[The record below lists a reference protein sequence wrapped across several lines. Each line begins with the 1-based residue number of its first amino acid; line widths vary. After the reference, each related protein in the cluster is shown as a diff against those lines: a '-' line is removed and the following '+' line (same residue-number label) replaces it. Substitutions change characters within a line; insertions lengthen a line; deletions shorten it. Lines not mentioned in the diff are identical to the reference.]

1 MPLVTAVSYIFQ
13 VFFTLISLILLFATF
28 HALLVLPVVLSLIG
42 PDAHP
47 EDLRAK
53 LDALYEGKIDGDEHD
68 DDDDDDGAA
77 SGAQNGGPKV
87 AVATV

>member
-1 MPLVTAVSYIFQ
+1 MTAVSYIFH

-53 LDALYEGKIDGDEHD
+53 LDALYEGKIDGDED
-68 DDDDDDGAA
+68 DDEGAVGSA
-77 SGAQNGGPKV
+77 AQKGGPKV
-87 AVATV
+87 AVASV